1 VRVHKPVLPRR
12 VRMVTLLAAS
22 AGVLACTAL
31 ASPGIA
37 SASTSP
43 SQQAY
48 PAYAAVMTGG
58 ASVTTDQVQSDALP
72 PNFTVI
78 PGQALNV
85 EGGLTNSTDTA
96 QTVTAQFQIECY
108 TAAYQSVDVYGPS
121 IAVTIPGD
129 PSIVPGVD
137 VMQKVEGTITV
148 PSSCAHDAALPDD
161 GFVAFN
167 VSQYGMSAAQD
178 TFLTIGSTLPGPGL
192 PAVGAAGVVTLYRA
206 VDSTELS
213 AIEANG
219 NRYSLP
225 AGGPEGKYFYP
236 TQAQAESLASLY
248 ESQGYGTYTITSA
261 TVDESALATSADS
274 ISIAGEGDA
283 YFLLEEGVAAMSEV
297 TVLP

>member
-1 VRVHKPVLPRR
+1 MHVHKRVLHCQGR
-12 VRMVTLLAAS
+12 VVRLLAVCLGALTCLS
-22 AGVLACTAL
+22 L

-37 SASTSP
+37 SASTPP

-58 ASVTTDQVQSDALP
+58 ASVTTGQVQSGALP
-72 PNFTVI
+72 SNFTAI

-85 EGGLTNSTDTA
+85 EGGLTNSTDSA
-96 QTVTAQFQIECY
+96 QAVTVQFQVECY

-121 IAVTIPGD
+121 LTVTVPGD
-129 PSIVPGVD
+129 PSIVPGVE

-148 PSSCAHDAALPDD
+148 PSDCAHVAALPDD
-161 GFVAFN
+161 GFLAFN
-167 VSQYGMSAAQD
+167 VSQYGMSAATD
-178 TFLTIGSTLPGPGL
+178 TFLTMGSTLPGPGL

-206 VDSTELS
+206 VDSAELS
-213 AIEANG
+213 AIEASG
-219 NRYSLP
+219 NQYSLP
-225 AGGPEGKYFYP
+225 PGGPEGKYFYP

-248 ESQGYGTYTITSA
+248 ESQGYGTYTVTSA
-261 TVDESALATSADS
+261 TVDESVLATSADS

-297 TVLP
+297 TILP